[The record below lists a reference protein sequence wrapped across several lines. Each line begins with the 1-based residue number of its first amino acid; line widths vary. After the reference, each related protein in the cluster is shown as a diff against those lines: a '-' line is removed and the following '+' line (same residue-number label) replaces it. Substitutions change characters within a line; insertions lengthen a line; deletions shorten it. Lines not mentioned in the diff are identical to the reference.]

1 MTRGI
6 IPIVMGFDPPKPV
19 IPAKA
24 GIHDLT
30 IHPQF
35 AEEKSWMPAYAG
47 MTLKVPR
54 VTSKVIWY

>member
-1 MTRGI
+1 
-6 IPIVMGFDPPKPV
+6 MGLDPPKPV
-19 IPAKA
+19 IAAKA

-47 MTLKVPR
+47 MTLKEYRESLPKSSGI
-54 VTSKVIWY
+54 T